1 MARKPM
7 TDEEK
12 AARAAKMRAA
22 KEAKKAEEAAAQKSA
37 EEIAA
42 NVDRLNE
49 EKMKDAYEV
58 EVSDI
63 FGVKKDDKDVK
74 IVPLT
79 DLDESLKGETATISA
94 DAVLAEADV
103 KKKSDAEL
111 DALREQNA
119 SLMAQM
125 RALQEQINQLG
136 RPQIYQVSTDS
147 DKVHFLWQ
155 AEVSDDNVQLFG
167 EQGMYGRIVGKSGSF
182 YIPKN
187 DLSRILDER
196 TRWLIDNR
204 WLIVIDG
211 LTDEEREALNCNYKE
226 GELLDKRAFAKM
238 TEIGDEI
245 LAIYPRL
252 CAGHREMVARRFAEA
267 YDKGSPY
274 VTRERVVALNNLSKR
289 LGSERGDFIGIIE
302 AMNAADAR

>member
-22 KEAKKAEEAAAQKSA
+22 KEAKKAEEAAAQKRA
-37 EEIAA
+37 EEITA

-49 EKMKDAYEV
+49 EKVNGAYEV

-63 FGVKKDDKDVK
+63 FGVKKDGK

-79 DLDESLKGETATISA
+79 DLDENLKGETATLSV
-94 DAVLAEADV
+94 DVVSAEADI
-103 KKKSDAEL
+103 KKQSDAEL

-204 WLIVIDG
+204 WLIVTDG

-245 LAIYPRL
+245 LAVYPRL